1 MRAVVF
7 RKGRG
12 LGAALFATALT
23 ACAVGPDFKRPAPPA
38 TPGYAMAGDDVPAST
53 RIALGATVAQSW
65 WSAFHS
71 PALDALMRQ
80 ALADNPSLQSTDAVL
95 QQARQELAIA
105 RGQQLPQADAQL
117 GLQRQ
122 RLNFA
127 TLGLNPSS
135 FPGVNN
141 NPVID
146 LYSVGG
152 TVSYALDIFGEQRRN
167 AESAK
172 ARVEAQSHQLDAA
185 YLTLTGQIAS
195 QAAVIA
201 AVHAE
206 IATVDGMLAAD
217 RRDIA
222 LVRSA
227 QQVGGVAEE
236 ARVNA
241 DAQSAVD
248 AALLPPLE
256 QQLAQ
261 ARHALA
267 LMEGQAPSTYTPP
280 DFSLA
285 DLPFPAAIPVSVP
298 AELVRQRPDIL
309 EAEAQ
314 AHAATAF
321 IGVQTA
327 KLYPNIN
334 LTAALTQSSLIPGD
348 FFDYTAT
355 AYTLGAGL
363 TQPLFHGGQLRA
375 QREEAVQQARA
386 RTADYQT
393 VVLRAFAQVADLLS
407 ALAHDEGAIAAQQH
421 SLDSAQATLRLNTAA
436 YRIGGRG
443 LLPVV
448 DAQRQVNAASY
459 RLTQAAA
466 QRYLDAIQ
474 LFVATGRGWTA
485 SPQTGQAGSA
495 DSRTVR
501 VSPAKAS

>member
-1 MRAVVF
+1 MLSV
-7 RKGRG
+7 
-12 LGAALFATALT
+12 LALS
-23 ACAVGPDFKRPAPPA
+23 ACAVGPDFQRPAPPA
-38 TPGYAMAGDDVPAST
+38 LAGYAMVGDDPPAST
-53 RIALGATVAQSW
+53 RVALGAEVAQSW
-65 WSAFHS
+65 WNAFHS
-71 PALDALMRQ
+71 PSLDGLMRQ
-80 ALADNPSLQSTDAVL
+80 ALADNPTLQSTDAAL
-95 QQARQELAIA
+95 QQARQDLAIA
-105 RGQQLPQADAQL
+105 HGQQLPQADAQF
-117 GLQRQ
+117 GLQEQ

-127 TLGLNPSS
+127 TLGLNSS
-135 FPGVNN
+135 TFPGVNN

-146 LYSVGG
+146 LYSVGA
-152 TVSYALDIFGEQRRN
+152 TVSYALDVFGEQRRN

-172 ARVEAQSHQLDAA
+172 ARVEAQSHRLDAA

-195 QAAVIA
+195 QAAIIA

-217 RRDIA
+217 RHDIA

-227 QQVGGVAEE
+227 QAVGGVAEE

-241 DAQSAVD
+241 DAQSALD
-248 AALLPPLE
+248 AALLPPLQ

-267 LMEGQAPSTYTPP
+267 MMEGQPPAGYTPP
-280 DFSLA
+280 DFTLA
-285 DLPFPAAIPVSVP
+285 DLPFPATLPVSVP
-298 AELVRQRPDIL
+298 ADLVRQRPDIL

-334 LTAALTQSSLIPGD
+334 LTAALTQSALIPGN
-348 FFDYTAT
+348 FFDYSAT

-363 TQPLFHGGQLRA
+363 TQPLFHGGQLKA

-393 VVLRAFAQVADLLS
+393 VVLRAFGQVADLLS
-407 ALAHDEGAIAAQQH
+407 ALAHDEGALAAQQH
-421 SLDSAQATLRLNTAA
+421 SLDSALATLRLDSAA
-436 YRIGGRG
+436 YRIGGQG

-448 DAQRQVNAASY
+448 DAQRQVNAARY

-485 SPQTGQAGSA
+485 PSA
-495 DSRTVR
+495 KVASAR
-501 VSPAKAS
+501 PAAPPR

>member
-1 MRAVVF
+1 MR
-7 RKGRG
+7 RG
-12 LGAALFATALT
+12 ALT
-23 ACAVGPDFKRPAPPA
+23 VARSAGGFAAAVLALALSACAVGPDFKRPASPA
-38 TPGYAMAGDDVPAST
+38 VGGYAMTGDDTPAST
-53 RIALGATVAQSW
+53 RVALGATVTQSW

-71 PALDALMRQ
+71 PALDGLMRQ

-117 GLQRQ
+117 GLQEQ

-127 TLGLNPSS
+127 TLGLNPST
-135 FPGVNN
+135 FPGVDN

-146 LYSVGG
+146 LYSVGA
-152 TVSYALDIFGEQRRN
+152 TVSYALDVFGEQRRN
-167 AESAK
+167 AESAR

-201 AVHAE
+201 ATHAE
-206 IATVDGMLAAD
+206 IATVNGMLAAD
-217 RRDIA
+217 QHDIA

-227 QQVGGVAEE
+227 QRVGGVAEE

-248 AALLPPLE
+248 SALLPPLQ

-267 LMEGQAPSTYTPP
+267 LMEGRPPGGYTPP
-280 DFSLA
+280 DFTLA
-285 DLPFPAAIPVSVP
+285 DLPFPATIPLSLS
-298 AELVRQRPDIL
+298 ADLVRQRPDIL
-309 EAEAQ
+309 EAEAR
-314 AHAATAF
+314 AHAATAL

-363 TQPLFHGGQLRA
+363 TQPLFHGGQLKA

-386 RTADYQT
+386 RTADYES
-393 VVLRAFAQVADLLS
+393 VVLRAFTQVSDLLA
-407 ALAHDEGAIAAQQH
+407 ALAHDEAAIAAQQH
-421 SLDSAQATLRLNTAA
+421 SLDSALSTLRLNTAA
-436 YRIGGRG
+436 YRIGGQG

-448 DAQRQVNAASY
+448 DAQRQVNAARY

-485 SPQTGQAGSA
+485 PSA
-495 DSRTVR
+495 SGATVPPSRG
-501 VSPAKAS
+501 

>member
-1 MRAVVF
+1 MRWSSPRLAEVV
-7 RKGRG
+7 G
-12 LGAALFATALT
+12 LCAATAL
-23 ACAVGPDFKRPAPPA
+23 AGCAVGPDFKRPAAPVVA
-38 TPGYAMAGDDVPAST
+38 RYAMAGDDVPRAE
-53 RIALGATVAQSW
+53 RVELGAEVTQSW

-80 ALADNPSLQSTDAVL
+80 ALAGNPSLQSTDAL
-95 QQARQELAIA
+95 LGEARQELAIA
-105 RGQQLPQADAQL
+105 HGRQLPQADLSL
-117 GLQRQ
+117 GLERQ

-141 NPVID
+141 NPTIN
-146 LYSVGG
+146 LYSVGA
-152 TVSYALDIFGEQRRN
+152 TVSYALDVFGEQRRN
-167 AESAK
+167 AESAE

-185 YLTLTGQIAS
+185 YLTLTGQIAV

-206 IATVDGMLAAD
+206 VDAVDGMLEAD

-227 QQVGGVAEE
+227 QRVGGVAEE

-248 AALLPPLE
+248 AAFLPPLQ

-267 LMEGQAPSTYTPP
+267 ELEGQSPGSYTPP
-280 DFSLA
+280 DFTLA
-285 DLPFPAAIPVSVP
+285 DLPFPAALPVSVP

-309 EAEAQ
+309 QAEATL
-314 AHAATAF
+314 HAATAF

-334 LTAALTQSSLIPGD
+334 LTAALTQSALIPGT
-348 FFDYTAT
+348 FFDYAAT

-375 QREEAVQQARA
+375 QRREAIEAARA
-386 RTADYQT
+386 RQADYQS
-393 VVLRAFAQVADLLS
+393 VVLRAFTQVADLLA
-407 ALAHDEGAIAAQQH
+407 ALAHDEDAIAAQQH
-421 SLDSAQATLRLNTAA
+421 SLASAQATLRLDMDA
-436 YRIGGRG
+436 YREGGQG

-448 DAQRQVNAASY
+448 DAQRQVNVATY
-459 RLTQAAA
+459 RLTQASA

-474 LFVATGRGWTA
+474 LFVATGRGWTPP
-485 SPQTGQAGSA
+485 SPGPMAEGRGGGRGGA
-495 DSRTVR
+495 
-501 VSPAKAS
+501 P